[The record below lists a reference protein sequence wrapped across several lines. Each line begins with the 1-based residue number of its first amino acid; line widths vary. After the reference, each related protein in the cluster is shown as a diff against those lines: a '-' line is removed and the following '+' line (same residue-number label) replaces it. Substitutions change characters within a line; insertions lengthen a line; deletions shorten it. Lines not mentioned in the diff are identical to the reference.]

1 MQEKL
6 HSLSYYRWLV
16 FGVTVMGTFMAT
28 LDASIVNVALPVISA
43 QLGAQLTTVQW
54 VVTAYL
60 LTISSLLPL
69 FGRAGDMLG
78 RRKIFTTGF
87 LIFTLGSALCGFS
100 YTIKLLIAARVLQAI
115 GAAMIMANSQALVAG
130 AFPGKDRGRAL
141 GMVGTVVALGSMT
154 GPSLGGLLVGS
165 LGWSSIFLINLPI
178 GILAF
183 IVGQLVLPKSET
195 RHDESFDFLGAVL
208 FAIGMLSLLLVLSE
222 GHEWGWLS
230 RSSLFAGIVSLVTFY
245 CFIWYEKRVKH
256 PMIDLSL
263 FRHWPFLAGNLAGLF
278 SFMAMFSN
286 NLLLPFYLT
295 DLLHLTPTQT
305 GLIITPFPIVL
316 AIIAPLSGYLS
327 EKVSLIWL
335 TVSGLS
341 LTIAGLLFLAT
352 ITPQVPLWQIAA
364 CQALLGVGNGLFQ
377 SPNNNSVL
385 SSVSP
390 NKLGIAA
397 GLNALVRNVGMVS
410 GTAAAVSIFEFRRRI
425 MLENLAAPSSDQLT
439 GAFLSGYHTALFA
452 GAIFAALAAIISLN
466 RKSHVRSENQL
477 GK

>member
-1 MQEKL
+1 MQETL
-6 HSLSYYRWLV
+6 QSLSYYRWLV

-28 LDASIVNVALPVISA
+28 LDSSIVNVALPIIA
-43 QLGAQLTTVQW
+43 TELGAPLTTVQW

-87 LIFTLGSALCGFS
+87 LIFTAGSALCGFS
-100 YTIKLLIAARVLQAI
+100 FSIKLLIAARVLQAI

-178 GILAF
+178 GIVAF
-183 IVGQLVLPKSET
+183 FAGQLVLPKGEKRCEET
-195 RHDESFDFLGAVL
+195 FDFAGSAL

-222 GHEWGWLS
+222 GHEWGWISRASILS
-230 RSSLFAGIVSLVTFY
+230 AGTSIIALSV
-245 CFIWYEKRVKH
+245 FIWYEKRVQH

-263 FRHWPFLAGNLAGLF
+263 FHHWPFLAGNLAGLF

-295 DLLHLTPTQT
+295 DLLKLTPAQT
-305 GLIITPFPIVL
+305 GLLITPFPIVL
-316 AIIAPLSGYLS
+316 AIIAPVSGYLS
-327 EKVSLIWL
+327 EKVSPALL
-335 TVSGLS
+335 TTSGLAI
-341 LTIAGLLFLAT
+341 TTAGLLFLST
-352 ITPQVPLWQIAA
+352 ITTEVPLWQIAA

-385 SSVSP
+385 SSVAP
-390 NKLGIAA
+390 EKLGIAA
-397 GLNALVRNVGMVS
+397 GLNALVRNIGMVS
-410 GTAAAVSIFEFRRRI
+410 GTAAAVSIFEFQRRM
-425 MLENLAAPSSDQLT
+425 MLANVPSPSGAEQT
-439 GAFLSGYHTALFA
+439 SAFLAGYHTALLA
-452 GAIFAALAAIISLN
+452 GACFAAIAAIISLN
-466 RKSHVRSENQL
+466 RRSPVSRP
-477 GK
+477 KKTAR